1 MMDIYI
7 YGAGTRGRILI
18 NLADGSEVNI
28 LGVVDANREL
38 QGKKVGKYTIQEP
51 NSLTENEDIKVCV
64 SFYSVQLKN
73 HLWDELSYKYGIK
86 KENIF
91 SFNDILKI
99 IYKDIEF
106 AYVSSQKTKKYMFVG
121 DWNMQLGGVE
131 SWLRDIV
138 CEFSERNNPNVYL
151 VTDRI
156 KSNYPIKIKE
166 KIIDFS
172 YDCTPIYSR
181 EYIEKGLGFVL
192 QNLPCTMIFSRVDE
206 LLLTASL
213 VKDKYPDDL
222 KIIMVDHG
230 ACDGMT
236 RDIVSYMKEI
246 DYYVTVSSGIKSLL
260 EDHGIDSEKIMV
272 MTCPIKHNKSCKRN
286 SNSILQIGYAGRLE
300 VFEKR
305 MDILLKL
312 LDELENSNVVYQF
325 NIAGSGTFENEIMN
339 HIKTKKLQG
348 KVRMYGQLDRIQMG
362 KFWSEQDIA
371 VNVSDNEGRPI
382 SNLEAM
388 IYGAVPVVTNTIGSL
403 EDVVNEINGYIVPLE
418 DYKMMAEKIVYLS
431 DHKKV
436 LKRMSEKA
444 QCTIIDKVS
453 MDLHMQL
460 WDELFHLCV

>member
-1 MMDIYI
+1 MVDIYI
-7 YGAGTRGRILI
+7 YGVGARGRILI
-18 NLADGSEVNI
+18 NIAEGSEVNI
-28 LGVVDANREL
+28 LGVVDSNREL

-51 NSLTENEDIKVCV
+51 NILIKNEDIKVCV

-73 HLWDELSYKYGIK
+73 DLWDELSDKYGIK
-86 KENIF
+86 KGNIF
-91 SFNDILKI
+91 SFNDLLKI

-106 AYVSSQKTKKYMFVG
+106 AYISSQKAKKYMFVG

-131 SWLRDIV
+131 SWLRDIT
-138 CEFSERNNPNVYL
+138 CEFSERNTPNVYL
-151 VTDRI
+151 VTNSI
-156 KSNYPIKIKE
+156 KSDYLIKIKE

-172 YDCTPIYSR
+172 YDYTPVYSR

-206 LLLTASL
+206 LLLAASL

-260 EDHGIDSEKIMV
+260 EEHGIDSEKIKF
-272 MTCPIKHNKSCKRN
+272 MTCPIKHDTSCKRK

-312 LDELENSNVVYQF
+312 LGELENSNVAYQF

-339 HIKTKKLQG
+339 YIKTNNLQG
-348 KVRMYGQLDRIQMG
+348 KVRMHGQLGRIQMG

-382 SNLEAM
+382 SNIEAM
-388 IYGAVPVVTNTIGSL
+388 IYGAVPVVTNTIGSS
-403 EDVVNEINGYIVPLE
+403 EDVEDEINGFIVPIE
-418 DYKMMAEKIVYLS
+418 DYRKMAEKIVYLCN
-431 DHKKV
+431 HKKV

-444 QCTIIDKVS
+444 QSMIKDKVS
-453 MDLHMQL
+453 MDVHMQL
-460 WDELFHLCV
+460 WDELFHLCE